1 MAYSIKAVSS
11 IHDIGQASWDAAAN
25 PYLSD
30 PDCGIPYDPF
40 VSYHFLSALEESGS
54 AAAASGW
61 APYHLVLDEDGETR
75 GVVPMYLKSH
85 SQGEYVFDY
94 NWADA
99 FERSGG
105 SYYPKL
111 QISVP
116 FTPATGR
123 RILTP
128 HSEQSDEYTEHLI
141 SAVMQVAKKL
151 DVSSVHVTF
160 ATKDQYDKM
169 GELGF
174 LQRTHQQFHW
184 LNNGYECFEDFLAAL
199 SAKKRKNI
207 RRERR
212 GAIEHGVEIESLTGA
227 DIQEQHWDAF
237 YQFYVDTGNRK
248 WGSPYLT
255 RAFFSLI
262 GERMSED
269 VLLVMCKREGRY
281 IAGAINFIGSDCLF
295 GRNWG
300 CIEDHPFLH
309 FEVCYY
315 QAIQFAI
322 ERGLKRVEAGAQ
334 GTHKLARGY
343 LATHTYSA
351 HWIVNESFSEAVSHF
366 LEQERAYID
375 EEIDYMEEH
384 SPFKKPDS

>member
-11 IHDIGQASWDAAAN
+11 IRDIGQSCWDAAAN
-25 PYLSD
+25 PYLTD

-40 VSYHFLSALEESGS
+40 VSYNFLSALEESGS
-54 AAAASGW
+54 AFAASGW

-105 SYYPKL
+105 RYYPKL

-128 HSEQSDEYTEHLI
+128 HAEKSAEYAEHLI
-141 SAVMQVAKKL
+141 SGVMQVAKKL

-160 ATKDQYDKM
+160 ATKDQYDQM

-184 LNNGYECFEDFLAAL
+184 LNNGYECFDDFLGAL

-212 GAIEHGVEIESLTGA
+212 GAIENGVEIECLTGA

-255 RAFFSLI
+255 REFFSLV

-269 VLLVMCKREGRY
+269 VLLVMCKHDGRY
-281 IAGAINFIGSDCLF
+281 IAGAINFIGSECLF

-300 CIEDHPFLH
+300 CIEHHPFLH

-351 HWIVNESFSEAVSHF
+351 HWIVNESFSEAVNHF
-366 LEQERAYID
+366 LQQERAYID

-384 SPFKKPDS
+384 SPFKKSAP